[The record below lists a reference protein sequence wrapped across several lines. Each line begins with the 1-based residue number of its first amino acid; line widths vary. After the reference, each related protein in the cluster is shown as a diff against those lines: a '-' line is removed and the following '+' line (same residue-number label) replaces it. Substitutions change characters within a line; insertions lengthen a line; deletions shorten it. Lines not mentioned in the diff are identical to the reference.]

1 MLKPGSK
8 QRADLLLVAR
18 GLSNSQKH
26 ARSSIMAGVV
36 FSGTTRIDKPGQ
48 LLAVGCPLYLRS
60 PEHDFVSRGGIKLE
74 YGLNQFNISVQS
86 IVAMD
91 IGASTGGF
99 TDVLLMRGAAH
110 VYAIDVG
117 RGQLAWRLRNDPRVI
132 VLERVNARYITAALV
147 PEPVGILVCDA
158 SFIGLRTLLPA
169 PLALCRPGAVAI
181 ALIKPQFEAS
191 RENVGK
197 DGVVRDPDIHRAVV
211 NNIKMWWDSL
221 AGWQVL
227 GIRESPVTGPAG
239 NKEFLIA
246 AKLHD

>member
-1 MLKPGSK
+1 MLKTGPK

-18 GLSNSQKH
+18 GLSNSQSH
-26 ARSSIMAGVV
+26 AQSSIMAGVV
-36 FSGTTRIDKPGQ
+36 FSGTMRIAKPGQ
-48 LLAVGCPLYLRS
+48 LLAIDCPLYLRS

-74 YGLNQFNISVQS
+74 HGLNQFNINVQS
-86 IVAMD
+86 MVAID

-99 TDVLLMRGAAH
+99 TDVLLKRGAAH

-117 RGQLAWRLRNDPRVI
+117 HAQLAWNLRNDSRVV
-132 VLERVNARYITAALV
+132 VLERVNARYVTAALV
-147 PEPVGILVCDA
+147 PEPIDVLVCDA

-169 PLALCRPGAVAI
+169 SLALCRPGAVAI

-191 RENVGK
+191 RENVGRN
-197 DGVVRDPDIHRAVV
+197 GVVRDPDIHRAVV
-211 NNIKMWWDSL
+211 SDIKMWWNSL

-227 GIRESPVTGPAG
+227 GVTESPVAGPAG
-239 NKEFLIA
+239 NKEFLIG

>member
-1 MLKPGSK
+1 MLKPGPK

-18 GLSNSQKH
+18 GLSNSQNH

-48 LLAVGCPLYLRS
+48 LLAVDCPLYLRS

-74 YGLNQFNISVQS
+74 HGLNQFNISVQS

-211 NNIKMWWDSL
+211 GDIKMWWNSL
-221 AGWQVL
+221 AGWQVM
-227 GIRESPVTGPAG
+227 GITESPVAGPAG